1 MSLHAAIL
9 TALQTGF
16 GQRTLP
22 SVFRV
27 RPVFGPDFCFLTFS
41 HSSFNEFSLSPHSFG
56 AAQSAPFPFF
66 KRIPVLLMST
76 LHFFILLISTC
87 AKLKKIKNDFG
98 DCFCFLLLCSASS
111 FPHTIYM

>member
-41 HSSFNEFSLSPHSFG
+41 HSSFYEFSLSPHSFG

-66 KRIPVLLMST
+66 
-76 LHFFILLISTC
+76 
-87 AKLKKIKNDFG
+87 
-98 DCFCFLLLCSASS
+98 
-111 FPHTIYM
+111 